1 MATGTAIALGV
12 AGVVSGIAAA
22 AASRKNTA
30 DVNEANERMMREQ
43 MSYQTSEREAAQE
56 YNTPENQ
63 RLRYEQAGFNPYMV
77 MGNIDAG
84 NTAAQT
90 GVSQPV
96 MQRDT
101 SLQDLF
107 SSLGSTAMSS
117 LSAVQD
123 TNMKEKQIEQ
133 LGMDNSIKGI
143 TLQNESI
150 RQMWELEQKK
160 SDILSS
166 KLSQDEK
173 ARQIKALDLNISSL
187 ENNLKYLDDM
197 NKAKTSEEQGR
208 AKLVHAQAN
217 GQLIQN
223 EIQSRVQAFLPK
235 LQDAQ
240 LKNIAAQTYNT
251 YQSAILSQKQGNL
264 TDAQKTTEAHKA
276 IGQAISNELERGNIK
291 IQQLGMN
298 EKEVQSLR
306 NGKMLDRQNNSAW
319 FRNFDAFSTWLTG
332 IPLQFFKK

>member
-1 MATGTAIALGV
+1 MATGAAIAVGV
-12 AGVVSGIAAA
+12 AGLVSGIAAA
-22 AASRKNTA
+22 SASRKNTQ
-30 DVNEANERMMREQ
+30 DVNEANERLMREQ
-43 MSYQTSEREAAQE
+43 MSYQTSEREATQD

-63 RLRYEQAGFNPYMV
+63 RLRYEQAGFNPYMM
-77 MGNIDAG
+77 MGGIDAG
-84 NTAAQT
+84 NTSAQT

-107 SSLGSTAMSS
+107 SSLGNNAFNTISS
-117 LSAVQD
+117 IQD
-123 TNMKEKQIEQ
+123 TSMKEKQIEQ

-150 RQMWELEQKK
+150 RQMWELEQKR

-173 ARQIKALDLNISSL
+173 ARQIKALDLNIASL

-223 EIQSRVQAFLPK
+223 EIQSRVHSFLPK

-251 YQSAILSQKQGNL
+251 YQSAILSQKQGYL
-264 TDAQKTTEAHKA
+264 TDVQKKTEAHKA

-291 IQQLGMN
+291 IQELGMSKH
-298 EKEVQSLR
+298 EIDALR
-306 NGKMLDRQNNSAW
+306 RGEILKRQNDSSSL
-319 FRNFDAFSTWLTG
+319 FKDIDACANWLIG
-332 IPLQFFKK
+332 LPLQFFK